1 MIRGRSGGG
10 ELRPGSPTA
19 RPIAGEWTMTRT
31 TTKLAVA
38 ACAVAVAVLAGCG
51 KEKGA
56 VVVPNLADDSQIVI
70 WVGDTGIPQ
79 GMLRAEIGRLEKGIP
94 PHLQEDALKA
104 VRIQVLERAIE
115 NIVMR
120 TLVKTAYDRSGM
132 VISREEI
139 DTAKE
144 AIFGNMKNDEALAIM
159 LAENNM
165 TIPQL
170 EDNLKLDIFRN
181 RTLKDKIDAAKDAV
195 TEETAKAYYDEHLD
209 REFTMPEGRMVSH
222 ILIRVTPDATDEAR
236 AEAKK
241 KAEDVRKALLE
252 GGDFASLA
260 RAVSE
265 CPSAQRGGNLGLMP
279 KDRKGDG
286 PFDEAAFSQ
295 PVGEIGEVVESPI
308 GYHVIKVTEEVERK
322 VFPFDDV
329 KDRLLT
335 MLKMQAQRAVGTEY
349 VAQLKEEIGVRFD
362 GPLADLNKP
371 APAAGA
377 ELEAEGA
384 EGEGAVEGDA
394 AAEGEPGGEG

>member
-1 MIRGRSGGG
+1 MIAGRSGGG
-10 ELRPGSPTA
+10 ESRPGTPA
-19 RPIAGEWTMTRT
+19 EWPIAGDKTMTR

-38 ACAVAVAVLAGCG
+38 ACAVAAAVLAGCG

-56 VVVPNLADDSQIVI
+56 VVVPNVADDSQIVI

-79 GMLRAEIGRLEKGIP
+79 GLLRAEIGRLEKGLP
-94 PHLQEDALKA
+94 PNLGEDALKA
-104 VRIQVLERAIE
+104 VRMQVLERAID

-132 VISREEI
+132 VISQEEVNQ
-139 DTAKE
+139 AKT

-195 TEETAKAYYDEHLD
+195 TEETAKAYYDEHAD

-222 ILIRVTPDATDEAR
+222 ILIRVAPDATEEAKAEAR
-236 AEAKK
+236 K
-241 KAEDVRKALLE
+241 KAEDVRTALLE

-265 CPSAQRGGNLGLMP
+265 CPSAPRGGDLGLLP
-279 KDRKGDG
+279 TERKGDG
-286 PFDEAAFSQ
+286 PFDEAVFSQ
-295 PVGEIGEVVESPI
+295 SVGEIGEVVESPA
-308 GYHVIKVTEEVERK
+308 GFHVIKVTEEVQRR
-322 VFPFDDV
+322 VFPFEEV

-335 MLKMQAQRAVGTEY
+335 SLKLQAQRAVGLEY
-349 VAQLKEEIGVRFD
+349 VAKLREEIGVRFD
-362 GPLADLNKP
+362 GMLSDLNQSEP
-371 APAAGA
+371 AQGAA
-377 ELEAEGA
+377 LEAEADA
-384 EGEGAVEGDA
+384 EGEESAAGTDGE
-394 AAEGEPGGEG
+394 AAEGRD

>member
-1 MIRGRSGGG
+1 
-10 ELRPGSPTA
+10 
-19 RPIAGEWTMTRT
+19 MTRT

-56 VVVPNLADDSQIVI
+56 VVVPNVMDDSQIVI

-79 GMLRAEIGRLEKGIP
+79 GALRAEIGRLEKGIP

-104 VRIQVLERAIE
+104 VRLQVLDRAIE

-132 VISREEI
+132 VISQEEI
-139 DTAKE
+139 DQAKA

-170 EDNLKLDIFRN
+170 EDNLRLDIFRN
-181 RTLKDKIDAAKDAV
+181 RTLKDKIDAALEAV

-222 ILIRVTPDATDEAR
+222 ILIRVAPDATEEAK

-252 GGDFASLA
+252 GSDFASLA

-265 CPSAQRGGNLGLMP
+265 CPSAQRGGDLGLIP
-279 KDRKGDG
+279 TERKSDG
-286 PFDEAAFSQ
+286 PFDTAAFSQ
-295 PVGEIGEVVESPI
+295 PVGEIGEVVESPS
-308 GYHVIKVTEEVERK
+308 GYHVIKVTEEVPRT
-322 VFPFDDV
+322 VFPFEDV

-335 MLKMQAQRAVGTEY
+335 SLKMKAQRAVGLEY

-362 GPLADLNKP
+362 GALSDLNKP

-377 ELEAEGA
+377 ALESEAEAEGD
-384 EGEGAVEGDA
+384 G
-394 AAEGEPGGEG
+394 AAEGESGAED

>member
-1 MIRGRSGGG
+1 
-10 ELRPGSPTA
+10 
-19 RPIAGEWTMTRT
+19 MTGT
-31 TTKLAVA
+31 TTKWAVA
-38 ACAVAVAVLAGCG
+38 ACAVAAALLAGCG

-56 VVVPNLADDSQIVI
+56 VVVPNTFDDSQIVI
-70 WVGDTGIPQ
+70 WVGETGIPQ

-94 PHLQEDALKA
+94 PNLQEDALRA
-104 VRIQVLERAIE
+104 VRMQVLDRAIE

-139 DTAKE
+139 DTAKQ

-181 RTLKDKIDAAKDAV
+181 RTLQDKIDAAKDAV

-222 ILIRVTPDATDEAR
+222 ILIRAPQDATEEAR

-265 CPSAQRGGNLGLMP
+265 CPSAQRGGDLGLMP
-279 KDRKGDG
+279 AERKDDG
-286 PFDEAAFSQ
+286 PFNQAAFAQ
-295 PVGEIGEVVESPI
+295 PVGEIGEVVESPV

-322 VFPFDDV
+322 VFPFEEV
-329 KDRLLT
+329 KDRLLAA
-335 MLKMQAQRAVGTEY
+335 LKLQAQRGVGQAY
-349 VAQLKEEIGVRFD
+349 VAQLKDEIGVRFD
-362 GPLADLNKP
+362 GPLSDLNKP

-384 EGEGAVEGDA
+384 EGEGTAEGDA
-394 AAEGEPGGEG
+394 EAAAGGEG

>member
-1 MIRGRSGGG
+1 
-10 ELRPGSPTA
+10 
-19 RPIAGEWTMTRT
+19 MTRT

-104 VRIQVLERAIE
+104 VRIQVLDRAIE

-181 RTLKDKIDAAKDAV
+181 RTLKDKIEAAKDAV

-222 ILIRVTPDATDEAR
+222 ILIRVAPDATDEAR

-241 KAEDVRKALLE
+241 KAEDVRTALLE

-322 VFPFDDV
+322 VFPFEEV

-335 MLKMQAQRAVGTEY
+335 MLKMQAQRAVGVEY

-362 GPLADLNKP
+362 GTLADLNKP

-384 EGEGAVEGDA
+384 EGEGAAEGDA
-394 AAEGEPGGEG
+394 GAAEGESGGEG

>member
-1 MIRGRSGGG
+1 M
-10 ELRPGSPTA
+10 
-19 RPIAGEWTMTRT
+19 
-31 TTKLAVA
+31 
-38 ACAVAVAVLAGCG
+38 AGCG

-79 GMLRAEIGRLEKGIP
+79 GMLRAEIGRLERGIP
-94 PHLQEDALKA
+94 PHLQEDALRA
-104 VRIQVLERAIE
+104 VRMQVLDRAIE

-120 TLVKTAYDRSGM
+120 ALVKTAYDRSGM
-132 VISREEI
+132 VIAQEEV
-139 DTAKE
+139 DQAKQ

-181 RTLKDKIDAAKDAV
+181 RTLQDKIDAAKDAV

-222 ILIRVTPDATDEAR
+222 ILIRVPQDATDEVR

-265 CPSAQRGGNLGLMP
+265 CPSAQRGGDLGLMP
-279 KDRKGDG
+279 AERKDDG
-286 PFDEAAFSQ
+286 PFNQAAFAQ

-322 VFPFDDV
+322 VFPFEDV
-329 KDRLLT
+329 KERLLAA
-335 MLKMQAQRAVGTEY
+335 LKLQAQRAVGQEY

-362 GPLADLNKP
+362 GPLAELNKP
-371 APAAGA
+371 APAADA
-377 ELEAEGA
+377 QLEAEDA
-384 EGEGAVEGDA
+384 EGDA
-394 AAEGEPGGEG
+394 GAAEAEAGGEG